1 MKFSQS
7 IAVFLNFKFYKMEMA
22 SFTGF
27 VRTLF
32 YIVLFYFLFKF
43 LMRIFAPILMR
54 KAVNKMQQ
62 KMQDQYNQQQEQQQN
77 RTSQANQSM
86 PKEKK
91 KVGEY
96 IDYEEIK

>member
-1 MKFSQS
+1 
-7 IAVFLNFKFYKMEMA
+7 
-22 SFTGF
+22 
-27 VRTLF
+27 
-32 YIVLFYFLFKF
+32 
-43 LMRIFAPILMR
+43 MRIFAPILMQ

-62 KMQDQYNQQQEQQQN
+62 KMQEQYRQQQEQQQD
-77 RTSQANQSM
+77 RTSQSQQSM

>member
-1 MKFSQS
+1 
-7 IAVFLNFKFYKMEMA
+7 MEMA
-22 SFTGF
+22 SAWGF
-27 VRTLF
+27 VRTLLIIILC
-32 YIVLFYFLFKF
+32 YYAFKF
-43 LMRIFAPILMR
+43 LMRIFAPILMQ

-62 KMQDQYNQQQEQQQN
+62 KMQEQYRQQQEQQQD
-77 RTSQANQSM
+77 RTSQSQQSM